1 MVYLLRA
8 LGIRVVGLGNFVTT
22 VYVFLCACGC
32 LSALRLQSGLLTHPA
47 LCSARRGGSIMS
59 GSLKP
64 ATEQLIATLNKSNQD
79 QGGQGGQG
87 VNASHLVDVP
97 KTRFRRRSSSA
108 SRRRRRT
115 LAAEDKLHRSCN
127 IQQKHTKTA

>member
-1 MVYLLRA
+1 
-8 LGIRVVGLGNFVTT
+8 
-22 VYVFLCACGC
+22 
-32 LSALRLQSGLLTHPA
+32 
-47 LCSARRGGSIMS
+47 MS

-97 KTRFRRRSSSA
+97 KTLVSDDA
-108 SRRRRRT
+108 P
-115 LAAEDKLHRSCN
+115 LQLHGGGAAPWPLKINCIVHVTYNKNGIKCH
-127 IQQKHTKTA
+127 K